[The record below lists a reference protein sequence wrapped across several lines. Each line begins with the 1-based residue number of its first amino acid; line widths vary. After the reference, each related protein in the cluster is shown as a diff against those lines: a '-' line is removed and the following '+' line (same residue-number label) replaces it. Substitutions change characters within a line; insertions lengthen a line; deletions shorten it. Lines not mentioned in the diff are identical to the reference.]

1 MFPLRCWVA
10 GHASSGFNSRHRFYP
25 LNQGTKGESETMKYP
40 QIALV
45 ISGALLSI
53 CSLSAQQVKTD
64 YDHSANFA
72 QYKTYSWV
80 QVKTSNSLW
89 DSRVRAD
96 VNSSLV
102 AKGLSEVPTGGDLA
116 VVASRTSQD
125 QQTLNTFYDGLGGL
139 GGGWGWRGFG
149 RGGFGGGGF
158 GESTTTTETYK
169 VGTLIVDLFDAK
181 TKSLLWRGSAS
192 EDLSG
197 NSNNNIKN
205 LDKETVKMFQ
215 HFPPNPGKN

>member
-1 MFPLRCWVA
+1 MPAVVSTRGIVL
-10 GHASSGFNSRHRFYP
+10 YP
-25 LNQGTKGESETMKYP
+25 LNQRTKGEIKTMKCS
-40 QIALV
+40 QIALA

-64 YDHSANFA
+64 YDHSANFS
-72 QYKTYSWV
+72 QYKTYSWI

-89 DSRVRAD
+89 DSRVKAD
-96 VNSSLV
+96 VNSALV

-125 QQTLNTFYDGLGGL
+125 QQTLNTFYDGLGGF
-139 GGGWGWRGFG
+139 GGGYGWRGFG

-158 GESTTTTETYK
+158 GESTTTTETYQ
-169 VGTLIVDLFDAK
+169 VGTLIVDLFDGK

-197 NSNNNIKN
+197 NSNNNIKKDEGRV
-205 LDKETVKMFQ
+205 LHALHLRGSKAW
-215 HFPPNPGKN
+215 PS

>member
-1 MFPLRCWVA
+1 
-10 GHASSGFNSRHRFYP
+10 
-25 LNQGTKGESETMKYP
+25 MKCS
-40 QIALV
+40 QIALA

-64 YDHSANFA
+64 YDHSANFS

-89 DSRVRAD
+89 DSRVKAD
-96 VNSSLV
+96 VNSALV

-125 QQTLNTFYDGLGGL
+125 QQTLNTFYDGLGGF
-139 GGGWGWRGFG
+139 GGGYGWRGFG

-158 GESTTTTETYK
+158 GESTTTIETYQ
-169 VGTLIVDLFDAK
+169 VGTLIVDLFDGK

-192 EDLSG
+192 EEDLSG
-197 NSNNNIKN
+197 NSNNNIR
-205 LDKETVKMFQ
+205 KMKDASFTPSICVDLKPG
-215 HFPPNPGKN
+215 HPSPNFCWRVGLLYAPLRPISDPRRTSLRSL

>member
-1 MFPLRCWVA
+1 MPAVISTRGIVD
-10 GHASSGFNSRHRFYP
+10 P
-25 LNQGTKGESETMKYP
+25 INQRPKGEIKTMKCS
-40 QIALV
+40 QIALA

-53 CSLSAQQVKTD
+53 CSVSAQQVKTD
-64 YDHSANFA
+64 YDHSANFS

-89 DSRVRAD
+89 DGRVKAD
-96 VNSSLV
+96 VNSALV

-125 QQTLNTFYDGLGGL
+125 QQTLNTFYDGS
-139 GGGWGWRGFG
+139 GGGGYGWRGFG

-169 VGTLIVDLFDAK
+169 VGTLIVDLFDGK

-192 EDLSG
+192 GDLSG

-205 LDKETVKMFQ
+205 LDKETEKMFQ
-215 HFPPNPGKN
+215 HFPPNSGKK

>member
-1 MFPLRCWVA
+1 
-10 GHASSGFNSRHRFYP
+10 
-25 LNQGTKGESETMKYP
+25 MKCTH
-40 QIALV
+40 IALA

-53 CSLSAQQVKTD
+53 CSVGAQQVKTD
-64 YDHSANFA
+64 YDHSTNFS

-89 DSRVRAD
+89 DSRVKAD
-96 VNSSLV
+96 VDSALA
-102 AKGLSEVPTGGDLA
+102 AKGLSELPTGGDLA

-125 QQTLNTFYDGLGGL
+125 QQTLNTFYDGMGGFGGGL
-139 GGGWGWRGFG
+139 GWRGFG
-149 RGGFGGGGF
+149 GAGFGGGGF
-158 GESTTTTETYK
+158 GESTTTTDTYK

-181 TKSLLWRGSAS
+181 TKSLLWRASAS

-205 LDKETVKMFQ
+205 LDKETVKMF
-215 HFPPNPGKN
+215 HNFPPNVKK